1 MRFEAAPV
9 RGGKGFVHAE
19 AGTRMLARS
28 IVTLL
33 SPAVAPFSTTMADA
47 ERRSISSK
55 RISCAASVAE
65 NALRHKKSFW
75 SRVKTPT
82 HGSPF
87 TDLAC
92 IRRRAFLE
100 RLTRGGIGRYAA

>member
-1 MRFEAAPV
+1 
-9 RGGKGFVHAE
+9 
-19 AGTRMLARS
+19 MLARS

-33 SPAVAPFSTTMADA
+33 SSALAPFSTTMVDA
-47 ERRSISSK
+47 EHRSISSK
-55 RISCAASVAE
+55 SISCAASSAE

-87 TDLAC
+87 TDLAR
-92 IRRRAFLE
+92 IRKRAFLA
-100 RLTRGGIGRYAA
+100 RLTRGGIGR